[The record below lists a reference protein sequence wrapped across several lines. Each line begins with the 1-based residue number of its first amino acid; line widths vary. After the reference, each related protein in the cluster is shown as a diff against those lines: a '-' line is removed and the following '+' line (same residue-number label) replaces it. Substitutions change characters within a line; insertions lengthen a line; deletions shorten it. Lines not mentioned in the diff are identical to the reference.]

1 MGRRR
6 REVCETDI
14 QERRREGS
22 AEVERERGGVEDL
35 GDALL
40 RFCSVVLSGPLD
52 GLYEGLPVIVV
63 DEWREVCATDT
74 QERRREGSGEVQR
87 ERGGDVHSGG
97 PGRCS
102 SSVLFRCPQRPPR
115 QSLRRPPGHRGRRVE
130 RVLRDGRGRQWGDG
144 EREKEI
150 FTAED

>member
-1 MGRRR
+1 M
-6 REVCETDI
+6 CETDI

-63 DEWREVCATDT
+63 DEWREFCETDEAGSREMER
-74 QERRREGSGEVQR
+74 ERRRYSR
-87 ERGGDVHSGG
+87 RSISWGGG
-97 PGRCS
+97 
-102 SSVLFRCPQRPPR
+102 
-115 QSLRRPPGHRGRRVE
+115 
-130 RVLRDGRGRQWGDG
+130 
-144 EREKEI
+144 
-150 FTAED
+150 

>member
-1 MGRRR
+1 M
-6 REVCETDI
+6 CETDI

-40 RFCSVVLSGPLD
+40 RFCSFVLSGPLDGLDEGLPVIVVDEWREFCETDIQERRREAAGRFRERGEEMCRAEDLGDALLQFCSVVLSAPLD

-63 DEWREVCATDT
+63 DEWREFA
-74 QERRREGSGEVQR
+74 RRTREAV
-87 ERGGDVHSGG
+87 
-97 PGRCS
+97 GRW
-102 SSVLFRCPQRPPR
+102 R
-115 QSLRRPPGHRGRRVE
+115 
-130 RVLRDGRGRQWGDG
+130 

-150 FTAED
+150 FTAEY

>member
-1 MGRRR
+1 M
-6 REVCETDI
+6 CETDI

-40 RFCSVVLSGPLD
+40 RFCSFVLSGPLD

-63 DEWREVCATDT
+63 DEWREFA
-74 QERRREGSGEVQR
+74 RRTREAV
-87 ERGGDVHSGG
+87 
-97 PGRCS
+97 GRW
-102 SSVLFRCPQRPPR
+102 R
-115 QSLRRPPGHRGRRVE
+115 
-130 RVLRDGRGRQWGDG
+130 

-150 FTAED
+150 FTAEY